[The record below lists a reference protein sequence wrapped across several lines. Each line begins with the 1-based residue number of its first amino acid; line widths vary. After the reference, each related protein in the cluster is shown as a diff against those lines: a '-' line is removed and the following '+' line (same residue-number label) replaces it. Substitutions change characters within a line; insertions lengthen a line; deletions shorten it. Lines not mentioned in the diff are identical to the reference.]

1 MKFAL
6 SCLILALSSCASVS
20 PSAPA
25 PRGVDAEFQTYA
37 GAPKAY
43 PSAPPATPGERP
55 EWRKNQTLM
64 QGFIGVSFYDE
75 ISREGGSLPDV
86 DGDSGDLDQLPLIG
100 GGAQVKL
107 GGEKFDFG
115 FEGFFSLEGR
125 ANAAAFVAGGG
136 GAAVAVDV
144 DLLIV
149 DIYGGPF
156 VSKFLGDKVR
166 VYGSVGP
173 LIQFANYDQEIA
185 GANDSGSGFGVG
197 WYARTGVEFVMASRT
212 MIGLGA
218 LWSDSSIDLS
228 GELGDLE
235 IQGTQVFLTL
245 TRGF

>member
-6 SCLILALSSCASVS
+6 CCLILALTGCASVS
-20 PSAPA
+20 PSVPVS
-25 PRGVDAEFQTYA
+25 GIDAEYQTYA
-37 GAPKAY
+37 AAPQAY
-43 PSAPPATPGERP
+43 PSAPPSSPGEKPMWRP
-55 EWRKNQTLM
+55 NQTLM

-75 ISREGGSLPDV
+75 VSREGGSIADV

-107 GGEKFDFG
+107 GGDKFDFG

-144 DLLIV
+144 DLLLI

-156 VSKFLGDKVR
+156 ISKFLGKNMR
-166 VYGSVGP
+166 VYGSAGP
-173 LIQFANYDQEIA
+173 LIQFGDYDQELL
-185 GANDSGSGFGVG
+185 GAHESGSGFGVG

-212 MIGLGA
+212 MIGIGA
-218 LWSDSSIDLS
+218 MWLDSSIDLS
-228 GELGDLE
+228 GGLGDLD
-235 IQGTQVFLTL
+235 IQGSQVYLTL